1 MKNYELDEK
10 CGKRL
15 SKCMELA
22 KINGTTL
29 ANEMNEYYKAHGL
42 SATKSM
48 SQQKISTITTGRVHL
63 KKEDAELLA
72 MILNVDVDYLLG
84 KSDHITRLEKASDR
98 YGLKLEREDLY
109 CQILKLH
116 GYKLITTVS
125 ALQEVVT
132 DSFFINQWIAEDRN
146 GEKTVTLHHKDKER
160 SRIFFLYNT
169 KNKELS
175 PPILMDDFMKMLEDT
190 DYHFQCNLERPFRE
204 RQEMW
209 EYMIPVKK
217 QYKRNL

>member
-1 MKNYELDEK
+1 MKNYELDKK

-15 SKCMELA
+15 SECMELA

-63 KKEDAELLA
+63 KKEDAELFA

-84 KSDHITRLEKASDR
+84 KSDYITRLEKASDQ

-116 GYKLITTVS
+116 GYKLITIVS
-125 ALQEVVT
+125 DLQEVVT

-146 GEKTVTLHHKDKER
+146 GVKTVTLHHKDKER

-169 KNKELS
+169 KNKKLS

-190 DYHFQCNLERPFRE
+190 DYHFRCSLERPFRE

-217 QYKRNL
+217 RWKNNT